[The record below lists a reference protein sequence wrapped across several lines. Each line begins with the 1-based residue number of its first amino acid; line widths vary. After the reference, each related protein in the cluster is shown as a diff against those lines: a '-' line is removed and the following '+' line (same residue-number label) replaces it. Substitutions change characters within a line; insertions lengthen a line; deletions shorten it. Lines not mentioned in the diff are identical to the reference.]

1 MVWQRQG
8 AVIYHASREHAA
20 LEAYEAVITEGLQT
34 FIGVDLAQPVA
45 QSIDEDGIGLNPG
58 SLF

>member
-20 LEAYEAVITEGLQT
+20 LEAYEAVIIEGLQT
-34 FIGVDLAQPVA
+34 FVAVGHALLAIREQRLYRA
-45 QSIDEDGIGLNPG
+45 D
-58 SLF
+58 